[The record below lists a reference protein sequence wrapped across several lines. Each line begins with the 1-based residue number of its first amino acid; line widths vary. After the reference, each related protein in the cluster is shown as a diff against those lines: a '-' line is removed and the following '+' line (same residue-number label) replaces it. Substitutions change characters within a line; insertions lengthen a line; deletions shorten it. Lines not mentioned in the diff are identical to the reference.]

1 MEPESAD
8 WELGLH
14 RRLLAHQHPA
24 FADLYDQYAA
34 VVFGVA
40 MRVTGNRQAA
50 EDVSQ
55 AVFLEAWEHPDRF
68 DPGRGSWRSWL
79 ATVAHHGGVD
89 SVRRELA
96 GRARDGAQADDGL
109 ERVPDVGEAMESL
122 LTAEQVRLELTKLSD
137 DERTPIRLAYF
148 EGRTYRQVAR
158 DLALPEGTVKSRIR
172 SGLHHMAEALDS
184 EVVGQET

>member
-14 RRLLAHQHPA
+14 QRLLIRQHQA

-40 MRVTGNRQAA
+40 MRVTCNRQAA

-55 AVFLEAWEHPDRF
+55 AVFLEMWEHPDRF
-68 DPGRGSWRSWL
+68 DPARGSWRSWL
-79 ATVAHHGGVD
+79 ATMAHHGGVD
-89 SVRRELA
+89 WVRREVA
-96 GRARDGAQADDGL
+96 GRARDGSQVDGRL
-109 ERVPDVGEAMESL
+109 DRVPDVGEAMESL
-122 LTAEQVRLELTKLSD
+122 LMAAQVRLELTKLSD

-148 EGRTYRQVAR
+148 EGRTYRQVAH

>member
-1 MEPESAD
+1 MEPESAEWD
-8 WELGLH
+8 LGLH
-14 RRLLAHQHPA
+14 RRLLARQHQA

-40 MRVTGNRQAA
+40 MRVTCNRQAA

-55 AVFLEAWEHPDRF
+55 AVFLEAWEHADHF
-68 DPGRGSWRSWL
+68 DPARGSWRSWL
-79 ATVAHHGGVD
+79 ATISHHGGVD
-89 SVRRELA
+89 WVRRELA
-96 GRARDGAQADDGL
+96 GRARDGSQADGGP
-109 ERVPDVGEAMESL
+109 EGVPDVGEAMESL
-122 LTAEQVRLELTKLSD
+122 LMAEQVRLELTKLSD

>member
-1 MEPESAD
+1 MEPESLE

-14 RRLLAHQHPA
+14 RRLVAGHPDA

-40 MRVTGNRQAA
+40 MRVTSNRQAA

-55 AVFLEAWEHPDRF
+55 VVFLEAWEHADRF
-68 DPGRGSWRSWL
+68 DPTRGSWRSWL
-79 ATVAHHGGVD
+79 ATMAHHGGVD
-89 SVRRELA
+89 WVRRELA
-96 GRARDGAQADDGL
+96 GRARDGSQVDLGL
-109 ERVPDVGEAMESL
+109 ARVPDVGEAMESL
-122 LTAEQVRLELTKLSD
+122 LMAEQVRIELTKLTD

-148 EGRTYRQVAR
+148 EGRTYRQVAT
-158 DLALPEGTVKSRIR
+158 DLSLPEGTVKSRIR